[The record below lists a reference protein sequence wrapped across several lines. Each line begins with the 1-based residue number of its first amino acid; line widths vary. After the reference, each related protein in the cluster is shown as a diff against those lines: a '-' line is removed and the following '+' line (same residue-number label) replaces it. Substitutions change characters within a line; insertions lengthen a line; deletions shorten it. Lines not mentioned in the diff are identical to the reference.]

1 MASGSADE
9 ETGQDVYLNDS
20 INPLCRRG
28 LHGGKR
34 FARLNFAD
42 EEGFF
47 ILEPIKIQPDTV
59 PFARIIIKSLR
70 MYVRKEISKCCA
82 KIYIYSAVKDPPP
95 RGDEP
100 NCQKKMRLLKQN
112 VGALGH
118 MQIPIPIVIKPR
130 NGLFS
135 TAASSPVGN
144 ECFAF
149 QFLYFIL
156 SMRQEER
163 GGFYTKIIGKFP
175 RRCSLFNSEGS

>member
-70 MYVRKEISKCCA
+70 MYVHKEISKCCA

-100 NCQKKMRLLKQN
+100 NCQKKK
-112 VGALGH
+112 ALAQAECWCPGSYANPYPYSH
-118 MQIPIPIVIKPR
+118 QTPKWFVFDSCIIPGR
-130 NGLFS
+130 
-135 TAASSPVGN
+135 
-144 ECFAF
+144 
-149 QFLYFIL
+149 
-156 SMRQEER
+156 
-163 GGFYTKIIGKFP
+163 
-175 RRCSLFNSEGS
+175 